1 MLTESERLALQEK
14 KQELDKLQSQLQTE
28 VSVLKGQL
36 TTYEARK
43 TREVTL
49 VELEAQIT
57 EKQGAYDTLV
67 KLIATDTLELDRND
81 KERARQGQA
90 LRDIEQF
97 EKTVRQWQNLRELIG
112 SADGKKFRNFAQGI
126 TFDVVIKHAN
136 EQLQRMS
143 DRYLLIRSQKE
154 VLGLEVID
162 NYQAG
167 EIRSTKNLSG
177 GESFIVSLALALGL
191 SSIASEKVSVD
202 SLFLDEGFGTLDE
215 EALEMAIETLS
226 QLREN
231 GKLIGVISHVQAL
244 KDRIGTQIEVVV
256 QNGGNSSLRGPGCQ
270 SIAGK

>member
-1 MLTESERLALQEK
+1 M
-14 KQELDKLQSQLQTE
+14 
-28 VSVLKGQL
+28 
-36 TTYEARK
+36 
-43 TREVTL
+43 TL